1 MPLRS
6 SLRLAA
12 VLFVLL
18 APLTLPAQNPD
29 RLHTASRQE
38 LDVIKVLL
46 AQEAAWN
53 RGDLPAFASGY
64 KDSPDTLFITHQI
77 SRGYA
82 GLLDQYKRDYPTRAA
97 MGTLSFSELEV
108 HPSTKTTPSASA
120 STTSSEA
127 KKMAATQEESSP
139 SSSKK
144 PPTAG
149 RSSSTTP
156 RSAIFDLIA
165 LF

>member
-6 SLRLAA
+6 SFRLAA
-12 VLFVLL
+12 VFLVLL
-18 APLTLPAQNPD
+18 APITLSAQNPD

-82 GLLDQYKRDYPTRAA
+82 GLLDQYRRDYPNRAA
-97 MGTLSFSELEV
+97 MGTLTFSELEV
-108 HPSTKTTPSASA
+108 HPLDENYAVCIGKYHLERGKKDGGNAGGIFSLIFEKTTDGWKIIIDH
-120 STTSSEA
+120 TT
-127 KKMAATQEESSP
+127 
-139 SSSKK
+139 
-144 PPTAG
+144 
-149 RSSSTTP
+149 
-156 RSAIFDLIA
+156 
-165 LF
+165 